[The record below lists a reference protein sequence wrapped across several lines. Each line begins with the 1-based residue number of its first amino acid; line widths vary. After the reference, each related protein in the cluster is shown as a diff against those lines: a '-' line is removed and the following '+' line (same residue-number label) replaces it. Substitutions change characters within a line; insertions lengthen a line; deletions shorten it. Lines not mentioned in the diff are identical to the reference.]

1 MSEKINMALWFAR
14 MNEKQ
19 KVFFKA
25 KKRYVGYGG
34 SRGGGKSWAM
44 RMKFVLLA
52 MQYMDL
58 KLLLLR
64 RTLPELRE
72 NHILP
77 LQTLLT
83 GIAKYNSDE
92 KAFLFRNGSRLKLG
106 YCDSDADMSQY
117 QGQEYDVIGFEEA
130 TAFQEHWIQFILT
143 CNRSTRD
150 DFKPQAYFTMNPGGP
165 SHGYIKRI
173 FIDKEYKDSENAA
186 DYEFIQAKVYDNTV
200 LMETNPEYINVLK
213 ALPEHLRKAHLDGDW
228 NVFFG
233 QVFSEFN
240 EEDHVE
246 EPFEIPKSWPRIL
259 AMDWGYTKPY
269 AVLWGAIDYDGCI
282 HIYRE
287 LYGCVDGKPDT
298 GVQEVPQVVSRKIR
312 VYKDKL
318 YLAVG
323 DPAMWAKQKG
333 KSVAEDMR
341 PLQLLPAKNDRI
353 QGWLQIHMRLKD
365 KQLKI
370 FRTCRHL
377 IRTLPMATYDKNKP
391 EDVDTTQEDHL
402 CLVGETLISTH
413 FGKVQIQDVLP
424 GNYVLTTN
432 GFKQVTASEC
442 TGEQDTYTALFTNG
456 ATITGTADH
465 PVYTPSG
472 KVRIDSLRYS
482 DIIVS
487 EESFGGATWQELKR
501 LNTKESSLGGIQ
513 TRQGSLIER
522 IINRLDQMQTEE
534 SGHFILKCGETI
546 LVKFLKAVIFTTKT
560 EIQPTT
566 QSKTLNVSMGESTY
580 HDTTKERLV
589 TKNSL
594 PESDHLQSNGMDQK
608 QGLNGTGTTLK
619 ARLVK
624 MLGRFLGQNVT
635 NVEKITKKILLL
647 QNKKEIISAQTTVNL
662 HIAGLLALILYNE
675 FVRFVVACLIKTNTL
690 FLKLVP
696 ENVVRFHSLTPNGKA
711 KVYNITVE
719 GNHQYFANGIL
730 VSNCDTLRYLLMAR
744 IFRPQL
750 EAKKKKPE
758 AWAEVKEESNSWMGL

>member
-77 LQTLLT
+77 LQTLLN

-298 GVQEVPQVVSRKIR
+298 GVQEVPALVSRKIR
-312 VYKDKL
+312 AYKDKL
-318 YLAVG
+318 YMAVG

-353 QGWLQIHMRLKD
+353 QGWLQLHMRLKD

-402 CLVGETLISTH
+402 
-413 FGKVQIQDVLP
+413 
-424 GNYVLTTN
+424 
-432 GFKQVTASEC
+432 
-442 TGEQDTYTALFTNG
+442 
-456 ATITGTADH
+456 
-465 PVYTPSG
+465 
-472 KVRIDSLRYS
+472 ID
-482 DIIVS
+482 
-487 EESFGGATWQELKR
+487 G
-501 LNTKESSLGGIQ
+501 
-513 TRQGSLIER
+513 
-522 IINRLDQMQTEE
+522 
-534 SGHFILKCGETI
+534 
-546 LVKFLKAVIFTTKT
+546 
-560 EIQPTT
+560 
-566 QSKTLNVSMGESTY
+566 
-580 HDTTKERLV
+580 
-589 TKNSL
+589 
-594 PESDHLQSNGMDQK
+594 
-608 QGLNGTGTTLK
+608 
-619 ARLVK
+619 
-624 MLGRFLGQNVT
+624 
-635 NVEKITKKILLL
+635 
-647 QNKKEIISAQTTVNL
+647 
-662 HIAGLLALILYNE
+662 
-675 FVRFVVACLIKTNTL
+675 
-690 FLKLVP
+690 
-696 ENVVRFHSLTPNGKA
+696 
-711 KVYNITVE
+711 
-719 GNHQYFANGIL
+719 
-730 VSNCDTLRYLLMAR
+730 LRYLLMSR
-744 IFRPQL
+744 IFRPQM
-750 EAKKKKPE
+750 ESKKKKPE
-758 AWAEVKEESNSWMGL
+758 AWAEVQEEENSWMGL

>member
-77 LQTLLT
+77 LQTLLN

-269 AVLWGAIDYDGCI
+269 GVLWGAIDYDGCI

-312 VYKDKL
+312 VYKEKL

-370 FRTCRHL
+370 FRTCRNI
-377 IRTLPMATYDKNKP
+377 IRNLPALTYDKNRP
-391 EDVDTTQEDHL
+391 EDVDTTL
-402 CLVGETLISTH
+402 
-413 FGKVQIQDVLP
+413 
-424 GNYVLTTN
+424 
-432 GFKQVTASEC
+432 
-442 TGEQDTYTALFTNG
+442 
-456 ATITGTADH
+456 ADH
-465 PVYTPSG
+465 
-472 KVRIDSLRYS
+472 DSDALRYMVMS
-482 DIIVS
+482 
-487 EESFGGATWQELKR
+487 
-501 LNTKESSLGGIQ
+501 
-513 TRQGSLIER
+513 R
-522 IINRLDQMQTEE
+522 I
-534 SGHFILKCGETI
+534 
-546 LVKFLKAVIFTTKT
+546 
-560 EIQPTT
+560 
-566 QSKTLNVSMGESTY
+566 Y
-580 HDTTKERLV
+580 
-589 TKNSL
+589 
-594 PESDHLQSNGMDQK
+594 
-608 QGLNGTGTTLK
+608 
-619 ARLVK
+619 
-624 MLGRFLGQNVT
+624 
-635 NVEKITKKILLL
+635 
-647 QNKKEIISAQTTVNL
+647 
-662 HIAGLLALILYNE
+662 
-675 FVRFVVACLIKTNTL
+675 
-690 FLKLVP
+690 
-696 ENVVRFHSLTPNGKA
+696 
-711 KVYNITVE
+711 
-719 GNHQYFANGIL
+719 
-730 VSNCDTLRYLLMAR
+730 
-744 IFRPQL
+744 RPQL

-758 AWAEVKEESNSWMGL
+758 AWAEVQEEENSWMGL